1 MQCGRVGSRHFF
13 KPQRYNIFEVFFVLS
28 DILCIFAERMIRLP
42 HILLCLWALCMLI
55 GCESGEQQRLQLE
68 QLEQQNRAGEQLLN
82 DSLAE
87 DLVEYFD
94 RHGDANERM
103 RAKYMLGRTYYHLG
117 ELPRA
122 LETYLEAADCADT
135 TDKKC
140 DYKVLC
146 RIYAQK
152 GAIYHTQVQPRSQ
165 IKELITARQYAEK
178 AKDTMAAVECYAQL
192 TEAYKYL
199 KKSDS
204 AIIIAENASIMFELI
219 GRKDRAAQILGSI
232 VTLLVDKGRVSEAKR
247 ILDSYEV
254 KTGFFNGNIQSGRE
268 IYYYVKG
275 RYYLSVNK
283 FDSAEYLF
291 RKELRDGKDLNNQ
304 IAGCKGLQ
312 ELYEKKKISD
322 SIAKYANWGYILN
335 DSAYSLSEMQ
345 NIQKLQASYN
355 YNHQQFLAEKNARK
369 AERTVAW
376 LVVVSALLVVLLLS
390 IYLFYQKYKAD
401 KDRAQAEYRLNQ
413 SKLEEAQSELLELR
427 ERNQDA
433 DAMINKKSEEIKALQ
448 KRMDEYQ
455 SRQDSYDSATLEDRI
470 DNSEIVK
477 ELNALLELNPVQSA
491 TQSQMRELKKFVN
504 EQIPCFYE
512 SLNEPQ
518 VLRPI
523 EYEVCVLTRC
533 HFKPASICKLLNR
546 SDGYIANLRKGILLK
561 VYGIKG
567 SPKDLDE
574 RIMKIV

>member
-1 MQCGRVGSRHFF
+1 MRHIS
-13 KPQRYNIFEVFFVLS
+13 YIISLLVVCVL
-28 DILCIFAERMIRLP
+28 M
-42 HILLCLWALCMLI
+42 
-55 GCESGEQQRLQLE
+55 GCADGQQQRLQLE
-68 QLEQQNRAGEQLLN
+68 KLEQRNRAGEQLLN

-87 DLVEYFD
+87 ALVDYFD

-103 RAKYMLGRTYYHLG
+103 RSRYMLGRTYFCHG

-122 LETYLEAADCADT
+122 LETYFEAADCADT
-135 TDKKC
+135 TSKDC
-140 DYKVLC
+140 NYHVLC
-146 RIYAQK
+146 RIHSQSAEIFHK
-152 GAIYHTQVQPRSQ
+152 QVQPRSEL
-165 IKELITARQYAEK
+165 KELRIAEYYAKKANDTLTAI
-178 AKDTMAAVECYAQL
+178 ECYALQSG
-192 TEAYKYL
+192 AYDFL
-199 KKSDS
+199 HMPDS
-204 AIIIAENASIMFELI
+204 VIIIEEQASHLYEKI
-219 GRKDRAAQILGSI
+219 GRTDKSAQ
-232 VTLLVDKGRVSEAKR
+232 TLINTITSLVNKGHMNKAKR
-247 ILDSYEV
+247 YLNLYETR
-254 KTGFFNGNIQSGRE
+254 TGFFDENCNICKGFE
-268 IYYYVKG
+268 VFYYIKG
-275 RYYLSVNK
+275 KYYLATHQL
-283 FDSAEYLF
+283 DSAEYLF

-312 ELYEKKKISD
+312 ELYEKKKNSD
-322 SIAKYANWGYILN
+322 SIAKYANLGYLLN

-376 LVVVSALLVVLLLS
+376 LVVVSVLLVVLLLA

-401 KDRAQAEYRLNQ
+401 KERAQAEYRLNQ
-413 SKLEEAQSELLELR
+413 AKLEEAQSELLELR
-427 ERNQDA
+427 ERNQDS
-433 DAMINKKSEEIKALQ
+433 DALINKRAEEIKGLQ
-448 KRMDEYQ
+448 KRIDDYQ
-455 SRQDSYDSATLEDRI
+455 SRQESFDSATLEDRI

-491 TQSQMRELKKFVN
+491 TQSQIRELKKFVN

-512 SLNEPQ
+512 SLNASQ

-561 VYGIKG
+561 VYGLKG

-574 RIMKIV
+574 RIMRIN

>member
-1 MQCGRVGSRHFF
+1 M
-13 KPQRYNIFEVFFVLS
+13 
-28 DILCIFAERMIRLP
+28 M
-42 HILLCLWALCMLI
+42 
-55 GCESGEQQRLQLE
+55 GCTGDGVQMRQQLE
-68 QLEQQNRAGEQLLN
+68 ELEQQNRAGEKLLN

-135 TDKKC
+135 TSADC
-140 DYKVLC
+140 DYKVLS
-146 RIYAQK
+146 RIHAQS
-152 GAIYHTQVQPRSQ
+152 AMIYNLQVQPRSQ
-165 IKELITARQYAEK
+165 LEELRLAELYAWK
-178 AKDTMAAVECYAQL
+178 GKDSLQAIECFAQQA
-192 TEAYKYL
+192 EAYQFL
-199 KKSDS
+199 NNSDS
-204 AIIIAENASIMFELI
+204 VIIIRELAADKFCEI
-219 GRKDRAAQILGSI
+219 GREDRAAQTLG
-232 VTLLVDKGRVSEAKR
+232 VTALVLFDTQEMQKAKRYLELYETKSGNVDENGNVSE
-247 ILDSYEV
+247 
-254 KTGFFNGNIQSGRE
+254 GRE

-275 RYYLSVNK
+275 LFFYHTNHI
-283 FDSAEYLF
+283 DSAEYFF
-291 RKELRDGKDLNNQ
+291 RKELCEGKDLNNQ
-304 IAGCKGLQ
+304 IAGSKGLQ
-312 ELYEKKKISD
+312 KIYEKKKISD
-322 SIAKYANWGYILN
+322 SIAKYANLGYILN

-376 LVVVSALLVVLLLS
+376 LVVVSALFVVLLLA

-401 KDRAQAEYRLNQ
+401 KERAQAEYRLNQ

-433 DAMINKKSEEIKALQ
+433 DALINKRAEEIKALQ
-448 KRMDEYQ
+448 KRIDEYQ
-455 SRQDSYDSATLEDRI
+455 NRQDSYDSATLEDRI

-504 EQIPCFYE
+504 EQIPYFYE
-512 SLNEPQ
+512 SLNEPLL
-518 VLRPI
+518 LRPI

-574 RIMKIV
+574 RIMKMV

>member
-1 MQCGRVGSRHFF
+1 MRKG
-13 KPQRYNIFEVFFVLS
+13 L
-28 DILCIFAERMIRLP
+28 
-42 HILLCLWALCMLI
+42 LLCHLCLCVLLLMM
-55 GCESGEQQRLQLE
+55 GCTGDGVQMRQQLE
-68 QLEQQNRAGEQLLN
+68 ELEQQNRAGEQLLN

-122 LETYLEAADCADT
+122 LETYLGAADCADT
-135 TDKKC
+135 TSADC
-140 DYKVLC
+140 DYKVLS
-146 RIYAQK
+146 RIHAQS
-152 GAIYHTQVQPRSQ
+152 AVIYHSQIQPRSELLYYNLAEYYAWKAEDTLQ
-165 IKELITARQYAEK
+165 AIECFAAQTGAYTFIKKQ
-178 AKDTMAAVECYAQL
+178 
-192 TEAYKYL
+192 
-199 KKSDS
+199 DS
-204 AIIIAENASIMFELI
+204 VIIICEASSRLFDSI
-219 GRKDRAAQILGSI
+219 GRWDRSSQM
-232 VTLLVDKGRVSEAKR
+232 KGRA
-247 ILDSYEV
+247 ILPLTQMNEIEKSKQCIDEYESNSGLYFINDSIS
-254 KTGFFNGNIQSGRE
+254 KGHE
-268 IYYYVKG
+268 IYYYIKG
-275 RYYLSVNK
+275 NYYLATNQL
-283 FDSAEYLF
+283 DSAEYLF

-322 SIAKYANWGYILN
+322 SIAKYANLGYILN

-376 LVVVSALLVVLLLS
+376 LVVVSALLVVLLLA

-401 KDRAQAEYRLNQ
+401 KERAQAEYRLNQ

-433 DAMINKKSEEIKALQ
+433 DALINKRAEEIKALQ
-448 KRMDEYQ
+448 KRIDEYQ

-504 EQIPCFYE
+504 EQIPYFYD

-518 VLRPI
+518 LLRPI

-567 SPKDLDE
+567 FPKDLDE

>member
-1 MQCGRVGSRHFF
+1 M
-13 KPQRYNIFEVFFVLS
+13 
-28 DILCIFAERMIRLP
+28 M
-42 HILLCLWALCMLI
+42 
-55 GCESGEQQRLQLE
+55 GCTGDGVQMRQQLE
-68 QLEQQNRAGEQLLN
+68 KLEQQNRAGEQLLN

-122 LETYLEAADCADT
+122 LETYLEAASCADT
-135 TDKKC
+135 TSGNC
-140 DYKVLC
+140 DYKVLS
-146 RIYAQK
+146 RIHAQS
-152 GAIYHTQVQPRSQ
+152 AVIYHSQVQPRSQ
-165 IKELITARQYAEK
+165 LKELGLAERYAWK
-178 AKDTMAAVECYAQL
+178 AKDSLQAIECFSNQAD
-192 TEAYKYL
+192 AYDFL
-199 KKSDS
+199 KMPDS
-204 AIIIAENASIMFELI
+204 VIFVCERSSALFEKI
-219 GRKDRAAQILGSI
+219 GRKDRASQMKGFAIISLIERKELGKSKQFIDDYEALSELFVQKDSI
-232 VTLLVDKGRVSEAKR
+232 FPGH
-247 ILDSYEV
+247 
-254 KTGFFNGNIQSGRE
+254 E
-268 IYYYVKG
+268 IYYYMKG
-275 RYYLSVNK
+275 LYYAATQQL
-283 FDSAEYLF
+283 DSAEYLF
-291 RKELRDGKDLNNQ
+291 RKELRDGIDLNNQ

-312 ELYEKKKISD
+312 ELYEKKKNSD
-322 SIAKYANWGYILN
+322 SIAKYASLSYELN

-355 YNHQQFLAEKNARK
+355 YNHQQFLAEQSARK
-369 AERTVAW
+369 AERTWNWLIGIIVFFVILALVAC
-376 LVVVSALLVVLLLS
+376 VL
-390 IYLFYQKYKAD
+390 FQKYKAD
-401 KDRAQAEYRLNQ
+401 KDRKLADYRLNL

-427 ERNQDA
+427 EVNQDA
-433 DAMINKKSEEIKALQ
+433 DALINKKAEEIKALQ

-455 SRQDSYDSATLEDRI
+455 NRQDSYDSATLEDRI

-504 EQIPCFYE
+504 EQIPYFYD
-512 SLNEPQ
+512 SLNEPLL
-518 VLRPI
+518 LRPI

-574 RIMKIV
+574 RIMKMV

>member
-1 MQCGRVGSRHFF
+1 MRKG
-13 KPQRYNIFEVFFVLS
+13 LS
-28 DILCIFAERMIRLP
+28 LC
-42 HILLCLWALCMLI
+42 HLCLCVLLLMM
-55 GCESGEQQRLQLE
+55 GCTGDGVQMRQQLE
-68 QLEQQNRAGEQLLN
+68 ELEQQNRASEKLLN

-122 LETYLEAADCADT
+122 LETYLEAASCADT
-135 TDKKC
+135 TAENC
-140 DYKVLC
+140 DYKVLS
-146 RIYAQK
+146 RIHAQS
-152 GAIYHTQVQPRSQ
+152 AVIYHSQIQPRS
-165 IKELITARQYAEK
+165 ELTELRLAEYYAWK
-178 AKDTMAAVECYAQL
+178 GKDTLQAIECYALQSG
-192 TEAYKYL
+192 AYDYL
-199 KKSDS
+199 HFRDS
-204 AIIIAENASIMFELI
+204 VIRIKERAACLFEKI
-219 GRKDRAAQILGSI
+219 GRKDRSAQTMINTITS
-232 VTLLVDKGRVSEAKR
+232 LLDKGYIDKAKQY
-247 ILDSYEV
+247 LDSYEINS
-254 KTGFFNGNIQSGRE
+254 GFFDESNNICKGFE
-268 IYYYVKG
+268 VYYYIKG
-275 RYYLSVNK
+275 KFYLAVYQL
-283 FDSAEYLF
+283 DSAEFLF
-291 RKELRDGKDLNNQ
+291 RKELRYGKDLNNQ

-312 ELYEKKKISD
+312 ELYKKKNISD
-322 SIAKYANWGYILN
+322 SIAKYADLGYILN

-376 LVVVSALLVVLLLS
+376 LIVVSVLLVVLLLA

-401 KDRAQAEYRLNQ
+401 KERAQAEYRLNQ

-433 DAMINKKSEEIKALQ
+433 DALINKRAEEIKALQ
-448 KRMDEYQ
+448 KRIDEYQ

-477 ELNALLELNPVQSA
+477 ELDALLELNPVQSA
-491 TQSQMRELKKFVN
+491 TQSQMRELKKFIN

-512 SLNEPQ
+512 SLNESQ

>member
-1 MQCGRVGSRHFF
+1 MRKG
-13 KPQRYNIFEVFFVLS
+13 L
-28 DILCIFAERMIRLP
+28 
-42 HILLCLWALCMLI
+42 LLCHLCLCVLLLMM
-55 GCESGEQQRLQLE
+55 GCTGDGVQMRQHLEKLE
-68 QLEQQNRAGEQLLN
+68 QRNRAGEQLLN

-94 RHGDANERM
+94 RHGNANERM

-135 TDKKC
+135 TATDC
-140 DYKVLC
+140 DYKVLS
-146 RIYAQK
+146 RIHAQS
-152 GAIYHTQVQPRSQ
+152 AVIYHSQVQPRSQ
-165 IKELITARQYAEK
+165 LEELRLAELYAWKGKDSLQAIECFAQEAEAYQFLKELDSVVIIREIA
-178 AKDTMAAVECYAQL
+178 AKQFREINR
-192 TEAYKYL
+192 E
-199 KKSDS
+199 
-204 AIIIAENASIMFELI
+204 
-219 GRKDRAAQILGSI
+219 DRAAQTLGGAITS
-232 VTLLVDKGRVSEAKR
+232 LLLKANLDKANEYKD
-247 ILDSYEV
+247 IYE
-254 KTGFFNGNIQSGRE
+254 KTSNLFDEEGNILSGRE
-268 IYYYVKG
+268 IYYYIKG
-275 RYYLSVNK
+275 SYYMAVHQL
-283 FDSAEYLF
+283 DSAEYLF

-312 ELYEKKKISD
+312 KLYEKKKNSD

-376 LVVVSALLVVLLLS
+376 LVVVSALLVVLLLA

-401 KDRAQAEYRLNQ
+401 KERAQAEYRLNQ

-433 DAMINKKSEEIKALQ
+433 DALINKRAEEIKALQ

-477 ELNALLELNPVQSA
+477 ELDALLELNPVQSA
-491 TQSQMRELKKFVN
+491 TQSQMRELKKFIN

-512 SLNEPQ
+512 SLNESQ

-567 SPKDLDE
+567 TPKDLDE

>member
-1 MQCGRVGSRHFF
+1 MR
-13 KPQRYNIFEVFFVLS
+13 
-28 DILCIFAERMIRLP
+28 RLP
-42 HILLCLWALCMLI
+42 YYIVCLWTVCVLM
-55 GCESGEQQRLQLE
+55 GCENGTQQRLQLE
-68 QLEQQNRAGEQLLN
+68 ELEQRNRAGEQLLN

-87 DLVEYFD
+87 ALVEYFD
-94 RHGDANERM
+94 KHGDANERM
-103 RAKYMLGRTYYHLG
+103 RSRYMLGRTYYHLG

-135 TDKKC
+135 TAENC
-140 DYKVLC
+140 DYKVLS
-146 RIYAQK
+146 RIHAQS
-152 GAIYHTQVQPRSQ
+152 AVIYHSQIQPRS
-165 IKELITARQYAEK
+165 ELTELRLAEYYALK
-178 AKDTMAAVECYAQL
+178 GKDTLQAIECYALQSG
-192 TEAYKYL
+192 AYDYL
-199 KKSDS
+199 HFRDS
-204 AIIIAENASIMFELI
+204 VIRIKERAACLFEKI
-219 GRKDRAAQILGSI
+219 GRKDRSAQTMINTITS
-232 VTLLVDKGRVSEAKR
+232 LLDKGYIDKAKQY
-247 ILDSYEV
+247 LDSYEINS
-254 KTGFFNGNIQSGRE
+254 GFFDESNNICKGFE
-268 IYYYVKG
+268 VYYYIKG
-275 RYYLSVNK
+275 KFYLAVYQL
-283 FDSAEYLF
+283 DSAEFLF
-291 RKELRDGKDLNNQ
+291 RKELRYGKDLNNQ

-312 ELYEKKKISD
+312 ELYKKKNISD
-322 SIAKYANWGYILN
+322 SIAKYADLGYILN

-376 LVVVSALLVVLLLS
+376 LIVVFVLLVVLLLA
-390 IYLFYQKYKAD
+390 IYLLYQKYKAD
-401 KDRAQAEYRLNQ
+401 KERAQAEYRLNQ

-433 DAMINKKSEEIKALQ
+433 DALINKRAEEIKALQ
-448 KRMDEYQ
+448 KRIDEYQ

-477 ELNALLELNPVQSA
+477 ELDALLELNPVQSA
-491 TQSQMRELKKFVN
+491 TQSQMRELKKFIN
-504 EQIPCFYE
+504 EQIPCFYD
-512 SLNEPQ
+512 SLNEPLL
-518 VLRPI
+518 LRPI

>member
-1 MQCGRVGSRHFF
+1 MRKG
-13 KPQRYNIFEVFFVLS
+13 L
-28 DILCIFAERMIRLP
+28 
-42 HILLCLWALCMLI
+42 LLCHLCLCVLLLMM
-55 GCESGEQQRLQLE
+55 GCTGDGVQMRQQLE
-68 QLEQQNRAGEQLLN
+68 KLEQQNRAGEQLLN

-247 ILDSYEV
+247 ILDSYEA

-376 LVVVSALLVVLLLS
+376 LIVVSVLLVVLLLA

-401 KDRAQAEYRLNQ
+401 KERAQAEYRLNQ
-413 SKLEEAQSELLELR
+413 TRLEEAQSELLELR

-433 DAMINKKSEEIKALQ
+433 DALINKRAEEIKALQ

-455 SRQDSYDSATLEDRI
+455 NRQDSYDSATLEDRI

>member
-1 MQCGRVGSRHFF
+1 MRKG
-13 KPQRYNIFEVFFVLS
+13 L
-28 DILCIFAERMIRLP
+28 
-42 HILLCLWALCMLI
+42 LLCHLCLCVLLLMM
-55 GCESGEQQRLQLE
+55 GCTGDGVQMRQQLE

-135 TDKKC
+135 TSADC
-140 DYKVLC
+140 DYKVLS
-146 RIYAQK
+146 RIHAQS
-152 GAIYHTQVQPRSQ
+152 AMIYNLQVQPRSQ
-165 IKELITARQYAEK
+165 LEELRLAELYAWK
-178 AKDTMAAVECYAQL
+178 GKDSLQAIECFAQQA
-192 TEAYKYL
+192 EAYQFL
-199 KKSDS
+199 NNSDS
-204 AIIIAENASIMFELI
+204 VIIIRELAADKFCEI
-219 GRKDRAAQILGSI
+219 GREDRAAQTLG
-232 VTLLVDKGRVSEAKR
+232 VTALVLFDTQEMQKAKRYLELYETKSGNVDENGNVSE
-247 ILDSYEV
+247 
-254 KTGFFNGNIQSGRE
+254 GRE

-275 RYYLSVNK
+275 LFFYHTNHI
-283 FDSAEYLF
+283 DSAEYFF
-291 RKELRDGKDLNNQ
+291 RKELCEGKDLNNQ
-304 IAGCKGLQ
+304 IAGSKGLQ
-312 ELYEKKKISD
+312 KIYEKKKISD
-322 SIAKYANWGYILN
+322 SIAKYANLGYILN

-376 LVVVSALLVVLLLS
+376 LVVVSALFVVLLLA

-401 KDRAQAEYRLNQ
+401 KERAQAEYRLNQ

-433 DAMINKKSEEIKALQ
+433 DALINKRAEEIKALQ
-448 KRMDEYQ
+448 KRIDEYQ
-455 SRQDSYDSATLEDRI
+455 NRQDSYDSATLEDRI

-504 EQIPCFYE
+504 EQIPYFYE
-512 SLNEPQ
+512 SLNEPLL
-518 VLRPI
+518 LRPI

-574 RIMKIV
+574 RIMKMV

>member
-1 MQCGRVGSRHFF
+1 MRKG
-13 KPQRYNIFEVFFVLS
+13 L
-28 DILCIFAERMIRLP
+28 
-42 HILLCLWALCMLI
+42 LLCHLCLCVLLLMM
-55 GCESGEQQRLQLE
+55 GCTGDGVQMRQQLE
-68 QLEQQNRAGEQLLN
+68 ELEQQNRAGEKLLN

-94 RHGDANERM
+94 RHGDANERI
-103 RAKYMLGRTYYHLG
+103 RAKYMLGRTYYYLG

-122 LETYLEAADCADT
+122 LETYFEAADCADT
-135 TDKKC
+135 TSKDC
-140 DYKVLC
+140 NYHVLC
-146 RIYAQK
+146 RIHSQSAEIFHK
-152 GAIYHTQVQPRSQ
+152 QVQPRSEL
-165 IKELITARQYAEK
+165 KELRLAEYYAKK
-178 AKDTMAAVECYAQL
+178 AKDTLTAINCYALQSGV
-192 TEAYKYL
+192 YDYL
-199 KKSDS
+199 HIPDS
-204 AIIIAENASIMFELI
+204 VIIIEERASDLYKKNGRIDKSAQTLI
-219 GRKDRAAQILGSI
+219 NTITS
-232 VTLLVDKGRVSEAKR
+232 LVDKKN
-247 ILDSYEV
+247 LDKARRYLYLYET
-254 KTGFFNGNIQSGRE
+254 KTGFFDKNGNICKGFE
-268 IYYYVKG
+268 VFYYIKG
-275 RYYLSVNK
+275 KFYLAVHQL
-283 FDSAEYLF
+283 DSAEYLF

-312 ELYEKKKISD
+312 ELYEKKKNSD

-376 LVVVSALLVVLLLS
+376 LVVVSALLVVLLLA
-390 IYLFYQKYKAD
+390 IYLLYQKYKAD

-413 SKLEEAQSELLELR
+413 TRLEEAQSELLELR

-433 DAMINKKSEEIKALQ
+433 DALINKRAEEIKALQ
-448 KRMDEYQ
+448 KRIDEYQ

-491 TQSQMRELKKFVN
+491 TQSQMRELKKFIN

-512 SLNEPQ
+512 SLNESQ

-523 EYEVCVLTRC
+523 EYEVSVLTRC

-561 VYGIKG
+561 VYSIKG

-574 RIMKIV
+574 RIMKMV

>member
-1 MQCGRVGSRHFF
+1 MRKG
-13 KPQRYNIFEVFFVLS
+13 L
-28 DILCIFAERMIRLP
+28 
-42 HILLCLWALCMLI
+42 LLCHLCLCVLLLMM
-55 GCESGEQQRLQLE
+55 GCTGDGVQMRQQLE
-68 QLEQQNRAGEQLLN
+68 ELERQNRAGEQLLN

-135 TDKKC
+135 TSADC
-140 DYKVLC
+140 DYKVLS
-146 RIYAQK
+146 RIHAQS
-152 GAIYHTQVQPRSQ
+152 AMIYNLQVQPRSQ
-165 IKELITARQYAEK
+165 LEELRLAELYAWK
-178 AKDTMAAVECYAQL
+178 GKDSLQAIECFAQQA
-192 TEAYKYL
+192 EAYQFL
-199 KKSDS
+199 NNSDS
-204 AIIIAENASIMFELI
+204 VIIIRELAADKFCEI
-219 GRKDRAAQILGSI
+219 GREDRAAQTLG
-232 VTLLVDKGRVSEAKR
+232 VTALVLFDTQEMQKAKRYLELYETKSGNVDENGNVSE
-247 ILDSYEV
+247 
-254 KTGFFNGNIQSGRE
+254 GRE

-275 RYYLSVNK
+275 LFFYHTNHI
-283 FDSAEYLF
+283 DSAEYFF
-291 RKELRDGKDLNNQ
+291 RKELCEGKDLNNQ
-304 IAGCKGLQ
+304 IAGSKGLQ
-312 ELYEKKKISD
+312 KIYEKKKISD
-322 SIAKYANWGYILN
+322 SIAKYANLGYILN

-376 LVVVSALLVVLLLS
+376 LVVVSALFVVLLLA

-401 KDRAQAEYRLNQ
+401 KERAQAEYRLNQ

-433 DAMINKKSEEIKALQ
+433 DALINKRAEEIKALQ
-448 KRMDEYQ
+448 KRIDEYQ
-455 SRQDSYDSATLEDRI
+455 NRQDSYDSATLEDRI

-504 EQIPCFYE
+504 EQIPYFYE
-512 SLNEPQ
+512 SLNEPLL
-518 VLRPI
+518 LRPI

-574 RIMKIV
+574 RIMKMV

>member
-1 MQCGRVGSRHFF
+1 M
-13 KPQRYNIFEVFFVLS
+13 
-28 DILCIFAERMIRLP
+28 M
-42 HILLCLWALCMLI
+42 
-55 GCESGEQQRLQLE
+55 GCTGDGVQMRQQLE

-135 TDKKC
+135 TSADC
-140 DYKVLC
+140 DYKVLS
-146 RIYAQK
+146 RIHAQS
-152 GAIYHTQVQPRSQ
+152 AMIYNLQVQPRSQ
-165 IKELITARQYAEK
+165 LEELRLAELYAWK
-178 AKDTMAAVECYAQL
+178 GKDSLQAIECFAQQA
-192 TEAYKYL
+192 EAYQFL
-199 KKSDS
+199 NNSDS
-204 AIIIAENASIMFELI
+204 VIIIRELAADKFCEI
-219 GRKDRAAQILGSI
+219 GREDRAAQTLG
-232 VTLLVDKGRVSEAKR
+232 VTALVLFDTQEMQKAKRYLELYETKSGNVDENGNVSE
-247 ILDSYEV
+247 
-254 KTGFFNGNIQSGRE
+254 GRE

-275 RYYLSVNK
+275 LFFYHTNHI
-283 FDSAEYLF
+283 DSAEYFF
-291 RKELRDGKDLNNQ
+291 RKELCEGKDLNNQ
-304 IAGCKGLQ
+304 IAGSKGLQ
-312 ELYEKKKISD
+312 KIYEKKKISD
-322 SIAKYANWGYILN
+322 SIAKYANLGYILN

-376 LVVVSALLVVLLLS
+376 LVVVSALFVVLLLA

-401 KDRAQAEYRLNQ
+401 KERAQAEYRLNQ

-433 DAMINKKSEEIKALQ
+433 DALINKRAEEIKALQ
-448 KRMDEYQ
+448 KRIDEYQ
-455 SRQDSYDSATLEDRI
+455 NRQDSYDSATLEDRI

-491 TQSQMRELKKFVN
+491 TQSQMRELKKFIN

-512 SLNEPQ
+512 SLNESQ

-574 RIMKIV
+574 RIMKMV

>member
-1 MQCGRVGSRHFF
+1 M
-13 KPQRYNIFEVFFVLS
+13 
-28 DILCIFAERMIRLP
+28 M
-42 HILLCLWALCMLI
+42 
-55 GCESGEQQRLQLE
+55 GCTGDGVQMRQQLE
-68 QLEQQNRAGEQLLN
+68 ELEQQNRAGEQLLN

-135 TDKKC
+135 TSADC
-140 DYKVLC
+140 DYKVLS
-146 RIYAQK
+146 RIHAQS
-152 GAIYHTQVQPRSQ
+152 AVIYHSQIQPRS
-165 IKELITARQYAEK
+165 ELTELRLAEYYAWKGKDTLQAIECFAQQANAFSFLQLQDSMIIVCEK
-178 AKDTMAAVECYAQL
+178 ASTLFKE
-192 TEAYKYL
+192 
-199 KKSDS
+199 
-204 AIIIAENASIMFELI
+204 I
-219 GRKDRAAQILGSI
+219 GRKDRASQIRS
-232 VTLLVDKGRVSEAKR
+232 
-247 ILDSYEV
+247 
-254 KTGFFNGNIQSGRE
+254 RE
-268 IYYYVKG
+268 ISYLISNNEITKSKHYIKEYELYSNLFIKKDSIKSGHEIFYYIKG
-275 RYYLSVNK
+275 NHYLANNEL
-283 FDSAEYLF
+283 DSAEYLF

-376 LVVVSALLVVLLLS
+376 LIVVSVLLVVLLLA

-401 KDRAQAEYRLNQ
+401 KERAQAEYRLNQ

-433 DAMINKKSEEIKALQ
+433 DALINKRAEEIKALQ
-448 KRMDEYQ
+448 KRIDEYQ
-455 SRQDSYDSATLEDRI
+455 NRQDSYDSATLEDRI

-477 ELNALLELNPVQSA
+477 ELDALLELNPVQSA
-491 TQSQMRELKKFVN
+491 TQSQMRELKKFIN

-512 SLNEPQ
+512 SLNESQ

-567 SPKDLDE
+567 TPKDLDE
-574 RIMKIV
+574 RVMKIV